1 MENQGGRG
9 RDGEGSVGRGT
20 RIEKERGGERRGRG
34 IQLAGQHDNKAHLKS
49 ICCNKGSGSS
59 A

>member
-1 MENQGGRG
+1 MEMQR
-9 RDGEGSVGRGT
+9 
-20 RIEKERGGERRGRG
+20 KEREGERE
-34 IQLAGQHDNKAHLKS
+34 IQLAGQHNNKAHLKS